1 MELGLKDKIALV
13 TASSKGIGK
22 AVAEALVAEGCRVAI
37 SSRNKEDLLS
47 TANDIKRKS
56 GYEPFWCVCDLS
68 KSKDI
73 ESTFNAVHD
82 HYGKIDILVNNCGGP
97 VTGFLRELDEQNWMY
112 AFEQVLMSAIRFS
125 KLVVPGMVAN
135 EWGRIINITSISV
148 KQPIDNLMLSN
159 TFRSGLTGFTKSLS
173 NELAKNCI
181 TVNNV
186 APGHTLTSRSY
197 ELAVNK
203 SKLTGKS
210 HEEVLADMAKQIPM
224 NRLAAPEEIASL
236 VAFLASV
243 KAGYITGTTIHID
256 GGFVKSV
263 Q

>member
-22 AVAEALVAEGCRVAI
+22 AVAEGLAAEGCRVAI
-37 SSRNKEDLLS
+37 CSRNKEDLIVAA
-47 TANDIKRKS
+47 TDIKRKT
-56 GYEPFWCVCDLS
+56 GYEPFWCVCDLN

-73 ESTFNAVHD
+73 ETTFNTVHQ

-97 VTGFLRELDEQNWMY
+97 VTGFLKELDEQNWMD

-125 KLVVPGMVAN
+125 KFVLPGMISQ
-135 EWGRIINITSISV
+135 EWGRIINITSITV

-159 TFRSGLTGFTKSLS
+159 TFRNGLVGFTKSLS
-173 NELAKNCI
+173 NEAAKNNI

-186 APGHTLTSRSY
+186 APGHTLTRRSY
-197 ELAVNK
+197 ELAV
-203 SKLTGKS
+203 SKAKITGMS

-224 NRLAAPEEIASL
+224 NRLAAPEEIAAL
-236 VAFLASV
+236 VVFLASV
-243 KAGYITGTTIHID
+243 KAGYITGTTIQID
-256 GGFVKSV
+256 GGWVKSV